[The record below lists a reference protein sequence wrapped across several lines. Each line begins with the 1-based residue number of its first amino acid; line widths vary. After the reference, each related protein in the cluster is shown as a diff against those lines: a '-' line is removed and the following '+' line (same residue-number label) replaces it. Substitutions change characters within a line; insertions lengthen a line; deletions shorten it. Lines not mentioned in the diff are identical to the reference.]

1 MGRRF
6 RAGVLALGLLLSLTA
21 CGGEETPPPSPSPT
35 AAPAA
40 SALPS
45 PSAAPVEFTLACY
58 PAAGFH
64 PILGMNRT
72 NLSLAGLMYDGLYE
86 LDGTFT
92 PRPAL
97 AAGGSVSEDGLT
109 WTFSLRQG
117 VTFSDGSPLTPADVV
132 RSLELARGSALYAGR
147 LAQVTAVRAGEGSV
161 IVTLSSPNGAL
172 PALLDVPVIREQ
184 GEGTPLG
191 TGYYVLEGSDGERL
205 LRRREG
211 NWRGEYPARETIPLH
226 EVEEASDLIYAFDTG
241 ELSLIGADFTG
252 LSALGFTGRSETL
265 DYPTADMLFVG
276 VNTVSGPC
284 REAEVRRALSRGMDR
299 ETLCSAILSRH
310 AEPSALP
317 VHPGAELYDEGAAS
331 ALEYAPQELAA
342 LLTGAGWSKTDGVY
356 RKGHTGLEL
365 TLVVNQ
371 DNSYKTGLAD
381 ELARSLTSAGAVVTV
396 KRLPWDEY
404 LSALQKGKFDLYL
417 GEVKLTADF
426 DPSPLLSGGAL
437 NYGGYSDP
445 GTAALLSAFR
455 SAQGEARK
463 SASQA
468 LWGRLAE
475 QVPFTTLCFKN
486 WSVLTQWGQVSG
498 LTPTQQ
504 NLFYQF
510 GNWNFAD

>member
-6 RAGVLALGLLLSLTA
+6 WAGALALGLLLSLTA

-58 PAAGFH
+58 PAAGLH
-64 PILGMNRT
+64 PILGTNRT

-117 VTFSDGSPLTPADVV
+117 VTFSDGSPLTPADAV

-161 IVTLSSPNGAL
+161 SVTLSSPNGAL

-191 TGYYVLEGSDGERL
+191 TGYYVLEGSDGERR

-211 NWRGEYPARETIPLH
+211 NWRGEVPARETIPLH

-276 VNTVSGPC
+276 FNTVSGPC

-317 VHPGAELYDEGAAS
+317 VHPGAELYDEGGVRAGVR
-331 ALEYAPQELAA
+331 AP
-342 LLTGAGWSKTDGVY
+342 GAGGPAHRCGVEQDG
-356 RKGHTGLEL
+356 R
-365 TLVVNQ
+365 
-371 DNSYKTGLAD
+371 
-381 ELARSLTSAGAVVTV
+381 
-396 KRLPWDEY
+396 RLPQGTYRSGAHPCGESGQFLQDRSGRRTGPVSHQRGGRRDGEAPSLGSV
-404 LSALQKGKFDLYL
+404 LSALQKGEFDLYL